1 MTRPRPRLGKV
12 YEPMISDWIPILIP
26 VGLLALSAFFS
37 GAETAMF
44 NMDPSQIEKAGP
56 RAQRLLARPRDL
68 LVTILLGNLFV
79 NVLFFALVPRLL
91 KGDGLL
97 TGAGALLAILVLGE
111 ILPKT
116 LALRSGPWV
125 ARWVAPPLL
134 VMVSLLAPIGG
145 GFHRLLDGVLRA
157 FGQDEAVE
165 PRIDVHHL
173 DDALQRSAQK
183 GHIAPGEADLLAEI
197 VELGHLRVREIMTPR
212 VDALILDLEDT
223 TAERQAVL
231 MEAARLLQSWLPV
244 VRGDVDQV
252 VGVVRVRELL
262 VDTSRSI
269 ESRVM
274 PVCFVPE
281 VAGVLPM
288 LATMR
293 ERRVAQAIVVDEWG
307 GTAGVVTLELLF
319 EELFGELRVE
329 GEEVERPVI
338 PIGEGR
344 FRVSGD
350 LSIRDWNDL
359 LGVEVVPNAFETVGG
374 LVLAALDRLPRVGDR
389 AELGGG
395 LVGEVSEVRRRRVWT
410 VDLFLAGGT
419 KA

>member
-1 MTRPRPRLGKV
+1 
-12 YEPMISDWIPILIP
+12 EPL
-26 VGLLALSAFFS
+26 
-37 GAETAMF
+37 
-44 NMDPSQIEKAGP
+44 
-56 RAQRLLARPRDL
+56 
-68 LVTILLGNLFV
+68 
-79 NVLFFALVPRLL
+79 
-91 KGDGLL
+91 
-97 TGAGALLAILVLGE
+97 
-111 ILPKT
+111 
-116 LALRSGPWV
+116 
-125 ARWVAPPLL
+125 
-134 VMVSLLAPIGG
+134 
-145 GFHRLLDGVLRA
+145 
-157 FGQDEAVE
+157 
-165 PRIDVHHL
+165 IDVHHL

-212 VDALILDLEDT
+212 VDALMLDLEDT
-223 TAERQAVL
+223 AAERQAVL

-244 VRGDVDQV
+244 VRGDVDRV

-262 VDTSRSI
+262 VDPSRSI

>member
-1 MTRPRPRLGKV
+1 MNTEWL
-12 YEPMISDWIPILIP
+12 PILIP
-26 VGLLALSAFFS
+26 LGLLCLSAFFS
-37 GAETAMF
+37 GAETALF
-44 NMDPSQIEKAGP
+44 NMEPGRLQEAGV
-56 RAQRLLARPRDL
+56 RVRRLLDRPRDL

-79 NVLFFALVPRLL
+79 NVLFFALVPHLFEA
-91 KGDGLL
+91 DELL

-116 LALRSGPWV
+116 LALRSGPRV
-125 ARWVAPPLL
+125 ARLAAPPLGL
-134 VMVSLLAPIGG
+134 MMSLLAPIGG
-145 GFHRLLDGVLRA
+145 GIHRLLDGFMRA
-157 FGQDEAVE
+157 FGQDEAAE
-165 PRIDVHHL
+165 QRIDVHHL
-173 DDALQRSAQK
+173 DQALQRSAKK

-212 VDALILDLEDT
+212 VDALMLDLEDT
-223 TAERQAVL
+223 EAERLAVL

-252 VGVVRVRELL
+252 VGVVRVREIL
-262 VDTSRSI
+262 VDPSRPI

-274 PVCFVPE
+274 PICFLPE

-410 VDLFLAGGT
+410 VDLYLAGVPR
-419 KA
+419 A